1 MSTRLPPRQAQP
13 QGSPGTPLQRAFQA
27 LRTSG
32 RKGVVPY
39 ITAGDPELETTYE
52 LLLAAARGGATAIE
66 LGVPFSDPMADGP
79 VIQRACER
87 ALARGLKLQDVLDV
101 ARRAAAATGVPI
113 VLFSYLNPL
122 LRRGLETLAQDAA
135 EAGLAGVLVTDLPA
149 ETAQGFSQ
157 ALARR
162 GLDLVSLVA
171 PTSTEQRIAQIAQ
184 HATGFLYAISVM
196 GVTGA
201 RQQLSAEAG
210 ALLERIRRVTQLPV
224 AVGFGVSSAEQAR
237 QAWAQ
242 GADAVVV
249 GSAIVR
255 KIEEF
260 GTEAPAEVERFVREL
275 VSAQAVEA

>member
-1 MSTRLPPRQAQP
+1 MS
-13 QGSPGTPLQRAFQA
+13 TPLQKAFHDLRAA
-27 LRTSG
+27 G

-39 ITAGDPELETTYE
+39 ITAGDPGLATTYE
-52 LLLAAARGGATAIE
+52 LLVAMARGGATAIE

-87 ALARGLKLQDVLDV
+87 ALAKGLHLNDVLEV
-101 ARRAAAATGVPI
+101 GRRATAATGVPI

-122 LRRGLETLAQDAA
+122 LRRGLEKMAQDAA
-135 EAGLAGVLVTDLPA
+135 AASLAGVLVTDLPA

-157 ALARR
+157 ALQRR

-171 PTSTEQRIAQIAQ
+171 PTSTEKRIAQIAQ
-184 HATGFLYAISVM
+184 SATGFLYAISVT

-201 RQQLSAEAG
+201 RQQLSADAG
-210 ALLERIRRVTQLPV
+210 ALLERIRRVTKLPV
-224 AVGFGVSSAEQAR
+224 AIGFGVSSAEQAR

-249 GSAIVR
+249 GSAIVK

-260 GTEAPAEVERFVREL
+260 GAKAPAEVERFVREL
-275 VSAQAVEA
+275 VAAQAVEA

>member
-1 MSTRLPPRQAQP
+1 MTTRLQQAFK
-13 QGSPGTPLQRAFQA
+13 T
-27 LRTSG
+27 LRETG

-39 ITAGDPELETTYE
+39 ITAGDPDLETTYE
-52 LLLAAARGGATAIE
+52 LLVALARGGATAIE
-66 LGVPFSDPMADGP
+66 LGMPFSDPAADGP

-87 ALARGLKLQDVLDV
+87 ALARGVKLNAVLATA
-101 ARRAAAATGVPI
+101 ARAVKTTGVPI

-122 LRRGLETLAQDAA
+122 LRHGLDKLAQDAA

-149 ETAQGFSQ
+149 ESAQGFSQ
-157 ALARR
+157 ALQRR

-184 HATGFLYAISVM
+184 HATGFLYAISVT
-196 GVTGA
+196 GVTGT
-201 RQQLSAEAG
+201 RQQLSADAG
-210 ALLERIRRVTQLPV
+210 SLLQRIRRVTQLPV
-224 AVGFGVSSAEQAR
+224 AVGFGISNAEQAR

-242 GADAVVV
+242 GADAVIV

-260 GTEAPAEVERFVREL
+260 GAQAPAEVERFVREL
-275 VSAQAVEA
+275 LASQPVEA

>member
-1 MSTRLPPRQAQP
+1 MTTRLQQA
-13 QGSPGTPLQRAFQA
+13 FKN
-27 LRTSG
+27 LRKAG

-39 ITAGDPELETTYE
+39 ITAGDPDLATTYE
-52 LLLAAARGGATAIE
+52 LLVAMARGGATAIE
-66 LGVPFSDPMADGP
+66 VGVPFSDPAADGP

-87 ALARGLKLQDVLDV
+87 ALARGVKLRDVIEV
-101 ARRAAAATGVPI
+101 AGRAAKVTGIPI

-122 LRRGLETLAQDAA
+122 LRRGLENLVQDAA
-135 EAGLAGVLVTDLPA
+135 NANLAGVLVTDLPA
-149 ETAQGFSQ
+149 ESAQGFSQ
-157 ALARR
+157 ALQRR

-184 HATGFLYAISVM
+184 HATGFLYAISVT

-201 RQQLSAEAG
+201 RQQLSADAS
-210 ALLERIRRVTQLPV
+210 ALLARIRRVTDLPV
-224 AVGFGVSSAEQAR
+224 AVGFGISNAAQAR
-237 QAWAQ
+237 DAWAQ

-260 GTEAPAEVERFVREL
+260 GAFAPEEVERFVREL
-275 VSAQAVEA
+275 LAAQAVEA

>member
-1 MSTRLPPRQAQP
+1 MTTRLQQ
-13 QGSPGTPLQRAFQA
+13 AFQT
-27 LRTSG
+27 LRDTG

-39 ITAGDPELETTYE
+39 ITAGDPDLETTYE
-52 LLLAAARGGATAIE
+52 LLVAMARGGATAIE
-66 LGVPFSDPMADGP
+66 LGMPFTDPAADGP

-87 ALARGLKLQDVLDV
+87 ALARGVKLNSLLEIA
-101 ARRAAAATGVPI
+101 ARAVKATGVPI

-122 LRRGLETLAQDAA
+122 LRHGLDKLAQDAA

-149 ETAQGFSQ
+149 EAAQGFSQ
-157 ALARR
+157 ALQRR

-184 HATGFLYAISVM
+184 HATGFLYAISVT

-201 RQQLSAEAG
+201 RQQLSADAG
-210 ALLERIRRVTQLPV
+210 ALLQRIRRVTPLPV
-224 AVGFGVSSAEQAR
+224 AVGFGISNAEQAR
-237 QAWAQ
+237 ETWAQ
-242 GADAVVV
+242 GADAVIV

-260 GTEAPAEVERFVREL
+260 GTQSPGEVERFVREL
-275 VSAQAVEA
+275 LASQPVEA

>member
-1 MSTRLPPRQAQP
+1 MSTRLQQ
-13 QGSPGTPLQRAFQA
+13 AFQE
-27 LRTSG
+27 LRASG

-39 ITAGDPELETTYE
+39 ITAGDPDLETTYE
-52 LLLAAARGGATAIE
+52 LLLAVARAGATAVE

-87 ALARGLKLQDVLDV
+87 ALARGLKLQDVLGV
-101 ARRAAAATGVPI
+101 ARRAADKTEVPI

-122 LRRGLETLAQDAA
+122 LRRGLDQLAQDAA
-135 EAGLAGVLVTDLPA
+135 EAAH
-149 ETAQGFSQ
+149 GFSQ

-162 GLDLVSLVA
+162 GLDRVSLVA

-184 HATGFLYAISVM
+184 NATGFLYAISVT
-196 GVTGA
+196 GVTGT
-201 RQQLSAEAG
+201 RQKLSADAG

-249 GSAIVR
+249 GSAVVH

-260 GTEAPAEVERFVREL
+260 GALAPAEVERFVREL
-275 VSAQAVEA
+275 VAAQAVEA